1 MKKNLFV
8 FLSILIIVAFT
19 SLFYSN
25 SIGINLCLFEFLII
39 PLMIY
44 VNKPVRFNYLSII
57 LLIATFLT
65 AFMTVIIHTPWTISI
80 NILLLLTLSTAL
92 MYSGFRSYV
101 HVFIE
106 SIIRLF
112 TAHFPA
118 LSVHRKRRKT
128 SSKSGQMFKKLFYYV
143 FIPLAFL
150 IFFLILYLSAS
161 SSFYKQVEPL
171 VTALIQWLE
180 NFNLKIIW
188 YIIAGFLIANI
199 ALRKVRPI
207 GLYQHDRL
215 SGDQL
220 LRKRKKQYY
229 SYLRTS
235 TLKMQYLSAV
245 IIFSVLNVLILYFN
259 IIDIV
264 YVWFFQ
270 WDGSFLKEFV
280 HEGTWVLV
288 FSIFLSAMMVLYF
301 FKGNLNFYSR
311 NKWLK
316 RLTYLW
322 IVQNVFMALSV
333 IIRNYWYMHY
343 FGLAYKRIA
352 VFFFLMLTII
362 GLISVFIKINRLKST
377 FFLWRI
383 NAFALLLVLVFTAC
397 INWNT
402 FIARYNFSHYNQ
414 SFIEYKFLA
423 GLDDSALPFTL
434 KTDTEL
440 NHIDSVQQNTMPFNT
455 HMDYFWT
462 GKEYQKVMQ
471 SKKTKF
477 IKRYQTLN
485 FLEWNVADYI
495 TYQRLKE

>member
-1 MKKNLFV
+1 MKKNQFV
-8 FLSILIIVAFT
+8 FLSVLIIVTFS

-25 SIGINLCLFEFLII
+25 SIGVNLFLFECLLV

-44 VNKPVRFNYLSII
+44 FNKPVRFNYLSIT
-57 LLIATFLT
+57 LLLTTFIT
-65 AFMTVIIHTPWTISI
+65 AFMTVIIHTFWTISI
-80 NILLLLTLSTAL
+80 NLVLLLTLSTAL
-92 MYSGFRSYV
+92 MYSGFRSYI

-112 TAHFPA
+112 TAHFPV

-128 SSKSGQMFKKLFYYV
+128 RSKSGQLFKQLFYYV
-143 FIPLAFL
+143 FIPFVFL
-150 IFFLILYLSAS
+150 LFFLILYLSAS
-161 SSFYKQVEPL
+161 SSFYKQIEPL
-171 VTALIQWLE
+171 VTALVKWLE
-180 NFNLKIIW
+180 NFNLKIVW
-188 YIIAGFLIANI
+188 YIIVGFLIANI

-207 GLYQHDRL
+207 GLYQLDRL
-215 SGDQL
+215 SGDKL
-220 LRKRKKQYY
+220 IRKRKKQYY
-229 SYLRTS
+229 SYFKAGILN
-235 TLKMQYLSAV
+235 MQHLSA
-245 IIFSVLNVLILYFN
+245 IIIISVLNILILYFN
-259 IIDIV
+259 IIDVV

-322 IVQNVFMALSV
+322 IIQNIFMTISV

-343 FGLAYKRIA
+343 FGLADKRIA
-352 VFFFLMLTII
+352 VFFFLILTLI
-362 GLISVFIKINRLKST
+362 GLITIFIKINRLKSA

-383 NAFALLLVLVFTAC
+383 NAFALLLILAFTAC

-402 FIARYNFSHYNQ
+402 FIARFNFAHYNQ

-434 KTDTEL
+434 KTDIEL
-440 NHIDSVQQNTMPFNT
+440 NHIDSVQQNIMPFNT

-462 GKEYQKVMQ
+462 SKEYQKVMQ

-477 IKRYQTLN
+477 IKRYKTMN
-485 FLEWNVADYI
+485 SLEWNVADYI